1 MKLSEV
7 FLKICESFNYISTK
21 DTRLWL
27 KENGNEYKLIE
38 KSCLEM
44 SLEEFIVKDGDV
56 FMVEVKFGDQWP
68 RDMYNKEEGHVEE
81 RDWKSFEVGDRID
94 ILDNNEW
101 KIGRIVRVF
110 KDKLKIH
117 IMNEHWKN
125 DVTISKESK
134 FIDRYGT
141 HTFEILF
148 KNAN

>member
-1 MKLSEV
+1 
-7 FLKICESFNYISTK
+7 
-21 DTRLWL
+21 
-27 KENGNEYKLIE
+27 
-38 KSCLEM
+38 M

-56 FMVEVKFGDQWP
+56 FMVEVRFGDQWP
-68 RDMYNKEEGHVEE
+68 RDVYYNKKEGQGNEEQE
-81 RDWKSFEVGDRID
+81 RDWKNFEVGDRID

-117 IMNEHWKN
+117 IINEHWKN